1 MSRKIKTENRNN
13 IVTNSIKTLKNDS
26 HQKKTLENMQNKN
39 AILGCAKKNPTDR
52 SVVVL
57 YREDC
62 FLAKAL
68 HSPRM
73 A

>member
-1 MSRKIKTENRNN
+1 
-13 IVTNSIKTLKNDS
+13 
-26 HQKKTLENMQNKN
+26 MQNKN

-62 FLAKAL
+62 FFGQSSAQ
-68 HSPRM
+68 SQDGISC
-73 A
+73 